1 MDEILNSI
9 NDDFAEKLKRLNENN
24 LTYLFLV
31 AQALIAEQNTEEL
44 DFER

>member
-31 AQALIAEQNTEEL
+31 ALALIAEQNSEEL